1 MRKKLLV
8 VFKISCALVFVLAFA
23 NFSSAEFPERPIEI
37 HMPYGISSPSAT
49 IVRVIA
55 DRMTK
60 DLGKQVVLIAALGA
74 GGTLAGE
81 KIARRTKP
89 DGYTLVQVNSGTN
102 GMAFFTKKELN
113 YTLDD
118 FTYLALTHTAYIG
131 LVVAP
136 NAPFKTLEEYIA
148 YAKKNP
154 HGVKIASTGYGTGGH
169 FFIEYLKIKGENLKV
184 DLTPFKT
191 PAEVTKAVVS
201 GVTQAAAVYGG
212 SGGPNDELTK
222 AVEGGAKILAVTAK
236 TRLKAFPDVPSLTE
250 KGLDMVW
257 SGWWGL
263 GGPKG
268 LPDNVQTVL
277 KNAIYKAV
285 QDPQVAKVAAS
296 GGFWFEFLKQE
307 EFIPFVKEYYKK
319 SEMIAKEANIEKQ

>member
-1 MRKKLLV
+1 MRKELIK
-8 VFKISCALVFVLAFA
+8 FKISCALVLLLAFT
-23 NFSSAEFPERPIEI
+23 NFSSADFPERPIEI

-74 GGTLAGE
+74 GGSAAGE

-89 DGYTLVQVNSGTN
+89 DGYTLLQVNSGTN

-131 LVVAP
+131 LVAGSK
-136 NAPFKTLEEYIA
+136 APFKTLEEFLA

-154 HGVKIASTGYGTGGH
+154 HAVKIASTGYGTGGH
-169 FFIEYLKIKGENLKV
+169 FFIEYLKIKGGNLKV

-201 GVTQAAAVYGG
+201 NVTQAAAVYGG

-222 AVEGGAKILAVTAK
+222 AVEGGAKILALTSK
-236 TRLKAFPDVPSLTE
+236 ERLKAFPDVPSLTE